1 MIGPMA
7 GLLGVLAGMFLLLSV
22 LAVGGGSSVIPELHK
37 MAVTDYHWMTDRQF
51 IDLFAIT
58 QATPGPGMLIV
69 GSIGYKAGSEFGP
82 LFGVFCAVFATLCM
96 FGPCAGLAY
105 TASRLYESFEK
116 SPWHNPVQKGA
127 SAVTLGLIF
136 ATAYIIARGS
146 DKSNA
151 AIAVTVVTALLMAYS
166 KFNPLLLMV
175 IAGLL
180 GYFGFV
186 A

>member
-1 MIGPMA
+1 MIGI
-7 GLLGVLAGMFLLLSV
+7 LGILAGMFLLLSI

-37 MAVTDYHWMTDRQF
+37 MAVTDHQWMTDRQF

-69 GSIGYKAGSEFGP
+69 SSIGYKAGLSIGFG
-82 LFGVFCAVFATLCM
+82 FAVFCAVFATLCM
-96 FGPCAGLAY
+96 FGPCVGLAY

-116 SPWHNPVQKGA
+116 SPWHGPVQKGA

-136 ATAYIIARGS
+136 ATAYIIAKGS
-146 DKSNA
+146 DKSTA
-151 AIAVTVVTALLMAYS
+151 AIAITTVTALLMAYS
-166 KFNPLLLMV
+166 KVNPLLIMV
-175 IAGLL
+175 AAGLL
-180 GYFGFV
+180 GYFGLV